1 MIDKILLQCASI
13 NQPRSLASVALKVSE
28 ETGEL
33 AQAVNKNIGNS
44 VVEEAADVIIAATD
58 TAFLYLREQYGT
70 ETATAA
76 MAIMELKIAE
86 KLQKWNNL
94 YSLQTEKE

>member
-1 MIDKILLQCASI
+1 MIDKILEQCSTI

-33 AQAVNKNIGNS
+33 AQAVNKNIGN

-58 TAFLYLREQYGT
+58 TAFLYIREKYGA
-70 ETATAA
+70 EAATASMA
-76 MAIMELKIAE
+76 LLDMAITE
-86 KLQKWNNL
+86 KLQKWSNL
-94 YSLQTEKE
+94 YSLEGKR

>member
-1 MIDKILLQCASI
+1 MIDKILEQCSSI

-33 AQAVNKNIGNS
+33 AQAVNKDIGN

-58 TAFLYLREQYGT
+58 TAFLYLREKYGT
-70 ETATAA
+70 ETAIAA
-76 MAIMELKIAE
+76 GALLETEITK
-86 KLQKWNNL
+86 KLQKWSNL
-94 YSLQTEKE
+94 YSLEGKR

>member
-1 MIDKILLQCASI
+1 MIDKILEQCASI

-33 AQAVNKNIGNS
+33 AQAVNKEKGN

-76 MAIMELKIAE
+76 MAIMELKIAD

>member
-1 MIDKILLQCASI
+1 MIDKILEQCASI

-33 AQAVNKNIGNS
+33 AQAVNKNIGN

-58 TAFLYLREQYGT
+58 TAYLYLREQYGA

>member
-1 MIDKILLQCASI
+1 MIDKVLEQCASI

-33 AQAVNKNIGNS
+33 AQAVNKNIGN

-58 TAFLYLREQYGT
+58 TAFLYIREKYGA
-70 ETATAA
+70 EEATAA
-76 MAIMELKIAE
+76 GALLEMAVAD
-86 KLQKWNNL
+86 KLQKWKNL
-94 YSLQTEKE
+94 YSLEGKR